1 MRKIFKTNA
10 LRIIT
15 ILMGMFLTQFA
26 FSQTKSMNITSFTNV
41 TDVDGSGNIT
51 AGDVINFNLHVK
63 NDGNIQLNSLNF
75 SDTSVK
81 RIDNNSVVGT
91 VTFTYQS

>member
-75 SDTSVK
+75 FLK
-81 RIDNNSVVGT
+81 I
-91 VTFTYQS
+91 

>member
-1 MRKIFKTNA
+1 
-10 LRIIT
+10 
-15 ILMGMFLTQFA
+15 MGMFLTQFA

-63 NDGNIQLNSLNF
+63 NM
-75 SDTSVK
+75 
-81 RIDNNSVVGT
+81 
-91 VTFTYQS
+91 VTFNLTV